1 MDDLETG
8 KKTSRN
14 IIRLYHAEKQFV
26 MHKDLQSSC
35 RYANPLAAPI
45 AILTRF
51 GQSIKVSAFPEQ
63 QASGQ
68 TSK

>member
-1 MDDLETG
+1 MIKHSLLMY
-8 KKTSRN
+8 R
-14 IIRLYHAEKQFV
+14 
-26 MHKDLQSSC
+26 DLQSSC

-51 GQSIKVSAFPEQ
+51 GQSIEVSGVPEQ

-68 TSK
+68 TS